1 MINAQEHLNLV
12 HSIAN
17 KRYKQFKH
25 KYSYEDLFQEG
36 CLGLMKAVNRF
47 DTSRGIKF
55 STYAYPYVDGQILR
69 MIESDKWYGKN
80 RKERLDGIAP
90 YSLDAAI
97 DGLDNEIAY
106 IDSIGNYDLNFEK
119 IEIKTLIDQLPNDLK
134 DIVNMI
140 YIEDFSQTK
149 IAEIIGCSQ
158 VSISR
163 LKREALDY
171 LKFQTNSIKKIA
183 PCQEPNN

>member
-1 MINAQEHLNLV
+1 MVNAEEHLGIV
-12 HSIAN
+12 YAITN

-36 CLGLMKAVNRF
+36 CLGLMKAANRF
-47 DTSRGIKF
+47 NSSRGIKF

-80 RKERLDGIAP
+80 RKERFEKSAP

-97 DGLDNEIAY
+97 KGLENEMPY
-106 IDSIGNYDLNFEK
+106 INLIGNDDFNFEK
-119 IEIKTLIDQLPNDLK
+119 IEVKILVDELPSDLK

-140 YIEDFSQTK
+140 YIEGFTQTE
-149 IAEIIGCSQ
+149 IAKIIGCSQ
-158 VSISR
+158 ISISR
-163 LKREALDY
+163 LKKEALDY
-171 LKFQTNSIKKIA
+171 LRFQVSSIKKEMA
-183 PCQEPNN
+183 

>member
-1 MINAQEHLNLV
+1 MINAEEHLNLV

-47 DTSRGIKF
+47 NSSRGIKF

-69 MIESDKWYGKN
+69 MIERDKWYGKN

-97 DGLDNEIAY
+97 NGLGNEIPY
-106 IDSIGNYDLNFEK
+106 INSIGNDDLNFEK
-119 IEIKTLIDQLPNDLK
+119 IEIKMLVDELPNNLK
-134 DIVNMI
+134 DIVNMT
-140 YIEDFSQTK
+140 YIEELTQTE
-149 IAEIIGCSQ
+149 IAKIIGCSQ
-158 VSISR
+158 ISISR

-171 LKFQTNSIKKIA
+171 LRSQVSSIKKEMA
-183 PCQEPNN
+183 

>member
-1 MINAQEHLNLV
+1 MINAEEHLNLV

-36 CLGLMKAVNRF
+36 CVGLMKATNRF
-47 DTSRGIKF
+47 DTSRGVKF
-55 STYAYPYVDGQILR
+55 STYAYSYVDGQILMMAR
-69 MIESDKWYGKN
+69 DDKWYDKN
-80 RKERLDGIAP
+80 RKERLNGIAP

-119 IEIKTLIDQLPNDLK
+119 VEIKMLVDELPNDLK
-134 DIVNMI
+134 DIVNTI
-140 YIEDFSQTK
+140 YIEGFSQTE
-149 IAEIIGCSQ
+149 IARKFGCSQ
-158 VSISR
+158 MSISR

-171 LKFQTNSIKKIA
+171 LKFQLNSDIEKKEMA
-183 PCQEPNN
+183 

>member
-1 MINAQEHLNLV
+1 MINAEEHLGIVYL
-12 HSIAN
+12 ITN

-36 CLGLMKAVNRF
+36 CLGLMKAANRF
-47 DTSRGIKF
+47 DSSRRIKF

-80 RKERLDGIAP
+80 RKERLEGIVP

-119 IEIKTLIDQLPNDLK
+119 IEIKTLIDSLPEKLK
-134 DIVNMI
+134 EIMEM
-140 YIEDFSQTK
+140 YYMQSFTQ
-149 IAEIIGCSQ
+149 AEIARKIGCSRSN
-158 VSISR
+158 VTR
-163 LKREALDY
+163 LKIEALDY
-171 LKFQTNSIKKIA
+171 LRFQVNSIKKEMA
-183 PCQEPNN
+183 